1 MINFFKES
9 ETYDESHG
17 LINDDKMT
25 KKNFESS
32 LALVAGWDDFQASI
46 YDVNL
51 CAE

>member
-9 ETYDESHG
+9 ERYDESYG

-32 LALVAGWDDFQASI
+32 SPSLLVGMISKRQ
-46 YDVNL
+46 YMT
-51 CAE
+51 